1 MGAEIHLL
9 IVVLVILLVAFAAFW
24 LVDKIGLPSPMNWI
38 ARAIVAL
45 IALLVLLSRAGWI

>member
-9 IVVLVILLVAFAAFW
+9 ILVLVILLVAFAAFW

-45 IALLVLLSRAGWI
+45 IALLVLLTRAGWI

>member
-1 MGAEIHLL
+1 MAGDIHLL

-24 LVDKIGLPSPMNWI
+24 LVDRVGLPSPMNWI

-45 IALLVLLSRAGWI
+45 VALLVLLSRAGWI

>member
-1 MGAEIHLL
+1 MGSEIHLL

-24 LVDKIGLPSPMNWI
+24 LVDRIGLPSPMNWI

-45 IALLVLLSRAGWI
+45 IALLVLLTRAGWM